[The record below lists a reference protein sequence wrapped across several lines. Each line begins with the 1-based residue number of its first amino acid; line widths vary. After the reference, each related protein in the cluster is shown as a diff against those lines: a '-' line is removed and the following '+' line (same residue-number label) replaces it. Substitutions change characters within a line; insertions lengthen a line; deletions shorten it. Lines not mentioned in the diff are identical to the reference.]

1 MVNYEIQGIYVP
13 KYIVYNV
20 QLVLCYAVNINT
32 RGNIK
37 NNINIFNK
45 IYNKYPY
52 NSYVL
57 ENNSLSE
64 VIVNLV
70 FLNVY

>member
-1 MVNYEIQGIYVP
+1 MISI
-13 KYIVYNV
+13 
-20 QLVLCYAVNINT
+20 INT

-37 NNINIFNK
+37 NNFNIFNK
-45 IYNKYPY
+45 MYNKYLY
-52 NSYVL
+52 NTYVL

-64 VIVNLV
+64 VIVNHL